1 MAKKIR
7 NFAAILAISAV
18 VGTMLLV
25 LVFLLPVGPMRR
37 NVEKSVGDMLKSGDE
52 IPEDA
57 FSKYLWKNRET
68 YTDAIMVQNAIERLP
83 DKNAY
88 EHAMWM
94 YHYDLEEDVWT
105 PEDSLKAFCESHENV
120 NNMYLHIYAR
130 YWHGYLLYLK
140 PLLLLFSWKHVVWL
154 ELAGT
159 DHGNTKTECRCR
171 SCDPGKLSVHE
182 TGTGADLSD
191 HVGVLDPDA
200 SGSGIYAVTS

>member
-25 LVFLLPVGPMRR
+25 LVFLLPVGSMRR

-130 YWHGYLLYLK
+130 YWHGYRCSLR
-140 PLLLLFSWKHVVWL
+140 SAHI
-154 ELAGT
+154 ES
-159 DHGNTKTECRCR
+159 KTCCGPWEN
-171 SCDPGKLSVHE
+171 SFLWFGVHFMD
-182 TGTGADLSD
+182 TSYQMTARKY
-191 HVGVLDPDA
+191 VGMP
-200 SGSGIYAVTS
+200 T

>member
-1 MAKKIR
+1 
-7 NFAAILAISAV
+7 
-18 VGTMLLV
+18 
-25 LVFLLPVGPMRR
+25 MRR
-37 NVEKSVGDMLKSGDE
+37 NVEKSVGDMLKTGDE

-140 PLLLLFSWKHVVWL
+140 PLLLLLSWKHVVWL
-154 ELAGT
+154 ELAVQIALYDLGT

-182 TGTGADLSD
+182 TVTGADLSD